1 MRGLSLGEAAFFAIL
16 TVPSS
21 GLHDFRPI
29 LLSLSV
35 ARRIGM
41 DKAAM
46 SSSPT
51 AHQQLFSIAASR
63 SALPFFQSGPYCLR
77 LATSE
82 HDRLAALRLRFQVF
96 NLELNEG
103 LDSAY
108 ATGCDVDAFD
118 PVCDHLI
125 VEHEI
130 TGQVVGTYR
139 LQTGAMAAANLGYYS
154 EREFDFRPY
163 ESLRY
168 EMIELGR
175 ACVHHDHR
183 STEVLFLLWKGI
195 LSYGLAH
202 RARYFIGCCS
212 LTSQDAREGS
222 AVYKHLL
229 DHKVHPELRTNPLPA
244 FVLPLEES
252 GPHTPPKLLRAYL
265 ALGAKICG
273 PPAIDR
279 EFKTIDFLTL
289 LDMEELHPR
298 ISSRLAS

>member
-1 MRGLSLGEAAFFAIL
+1 
-16 TVPSS
+16 
-21 GLHDFRPI
+21 
-29 LLSLSV
+29 
-35 ARRIGM
+35 
-41 DKAAM
+41 M
-46 SSSPT
+46 SSSQA
-51 AHQQLFSIAASR
+51 AHQVFSFAATR

-82 HDRLAALRLRFQVF
+82 HDRIAALRLRFQVF

-108 ATGCDVDAFD
+108 VTECDADEFDA
-118 PVCDHLI
+118 VCDHLI
-125 VEHEI
+125 VEHEV

-139 LQTGAMAAANLGYYS
+139 LQTGSMAAVNLGYYS

-163 ESLRY
+163 EGLRP
-168 EMIELGR
+168 EIIELGR
-175 ACVHHDHR
+175 ACVHREHR
-183 STEVLFLLWKGI
+183 SSEVLLLLWKGI
-195 LSYGLAH
+195 VSYGLAH
-202 RARYFIGCCS
+202 KARYFIGCCS
-212 LTSQDAREGS
+212 LTSRDSREGS

-229 DHKVHPELRTNPLPA
+229 DYKVQPELRTNPLPG

-252 GPHTPPKLLRAYL
+252 ASQAPPKLLRAYL

-289 LDMEELHPR
+289 LDMEALHPR
-298 ISSRLAS
+298 IRAKLAA